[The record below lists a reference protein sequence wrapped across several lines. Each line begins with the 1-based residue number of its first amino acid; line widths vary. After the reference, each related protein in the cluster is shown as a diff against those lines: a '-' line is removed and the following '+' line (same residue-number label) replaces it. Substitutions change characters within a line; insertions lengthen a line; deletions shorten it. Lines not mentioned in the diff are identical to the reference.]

1 MKHENQLQAW
11 VRLNSQSEFQS
22 LMMRNNS
29 GSLPN
34 PHTGVPVRF
43 GLGND
48 SKQTNAVFKSS
59 DLIGITPVKC
69 PCDRTYGV
77 FTAIETKIP
86 GWVPNL
92 NNLEYIGQQNFIS
105 IIKQKSGIAGFIQ
118 SKDDF
123 YNVYNN
129 FINEEFRSKKMQI
142 TFDPS
147 SPKERGVVRGL
158 IDQFSIDPMQQQ
170 APAPTTAQQ
179 MLTPAPTTAQ
189 QQQAPAPTTAQ
200 QQQAP
205 APTTAQQQQAP
216 APTTAQQQQ
225 APAPTTA
232 QRQQQM
238 AVHID
243 SSGVPWN
250 VEIHTSTKNMTGKGL
265 WKRKKGVDVEIYDNF
280 AAKFQ
285 VASSAPVAQ
294 AVQETDMLSEID
306 DIFADLDESNHMENF
321 SSWVSSLLDWAKP
334 GAKTISDLEND
345 LGAQQKLF
353 DHLQTIQ

>member
-200 QQQAP
+200 
-205 APTTAQQQQAP
+205 
-216 APTTAQQQQ
+216 
-225 APAPTTA
+225 
-232 QRQQQM
+232 RQQQM

>member
-69 PCDRTYGV
+69 PCGNTYGV

-105 IIKQKSGIAGFIQ
+105 IIKQKSGIAGFVE

-147 SPKERGVVRGL
+147 KHEDLEMIKSFMGQL
-158 IDQFSIDPMQQQ
+158 SIDPIQQQ
-170 APAPTTAQQ
+170 APA
-179 MLTPAPTTAQ
+179 LTTAQ
-189 QQQAPAPTTAQ
+189 QQQAPALTTAQ

-205 APTTAQQQQAP
+205 ALTTAQQQQAP
-216 APTTAQQQQ
+216 ALTTAQQ
-225 APAPTTA
+225 
-232 QRQQQM
+232 QQQM

-265 WKRKKGVDVEIYDNF
+265 WKRKKGVDVEVYDNF
-280 AAKFQ
+280 AAKFQVASSAPVAQ

-306 DIFADLDESNHMENF
+306 DIFADLDESANIPDF
-321 SSWVSSLLDWAKP
+321 SSWVSSVLDWAKP

-353 DHLQTIQ
+353 DHLQTL